1 MKEQF
6 NILLIALLFISCGK
20 EEHIPLEHNFEID
33 ARLPIDSNGYYH
45 LQLGQDWQT
54 LHRISGNVSPI
65 IHDYNTAKVHW
76 SSSHFWYI
84 GDTLGYIVHQ
94 NNTLND
100 YYYYMTPD
108 TTYITWF
115 EGEEVP
121 TINSI
126 SYQTNDG
133 EINTMIAP
141 VRSMMHDTLSIR
153 AYPEFADGYIGSEIE
168 IKIILYVFK

>member
-6 NILLIALLFISCGK
+6 NILLIALLFVSCS
-20 EEHIPLEHNFEID
+20 EEIHTPLEHDFEID

-45 LQLGQDWQT
+45 LELGQSWQT

-65 IHDYNTAKVHW
+65 IHDYNTAVVHW
-76 SSSHFWYI
+76 SSSHYWYI

-108 TTYITWF
+108 TAYITWF

-121 TINSI
+121 TVNAI

-141 VRSMMHDTLSIR
+141 VKSMKHDTISITG
-153 AYPEFADGYIGSEIE
+153 YPEFADGHIGNGIE
-168 IKIILYVFK
+168 IKIILN

>member
-6 NILLIALLFISCGK
+6 NILLIALLFVACSK
-20 EEHIPLEHNFEID
+20 EEYIPLDHDFEID

-45 LQLGQDWQT
+45 LQLDTDWQT
-54 LHRISGNVSPI
+54 LHRISGSVPSI
-65 IHDYNTAKVHW
+65 TQDYNTAKVHW

-115 EGEEVP
+115 EGHEVP
-121 TINSI
+121 VVNSI

-141 VRSMMHDTLSIR
+141 VRSMIYDTLSIR
-153 AYPEFADGYIGSEIE
+153 AYPEFADGYIGSKIE
-168 IKIILYVFK
+168 IKIILN